1 MILYLKK
8 VGEPLY
14 TSCHFPTVLVAP
26 AKPARPV
33 TSNKLQRLLGNDVYD
48 TYVNKRA
55 TDLQPWY
62 LRPNYLPSDI
72 IIEPDGSVR
81 GGNLPALIERL
92 TAHEQAGD
100 LKIICPFEHYS
111 THIRYH
117 LQ

>member
-1 MILYLKK
+1 MLYSKKK

-14 TSCHFPTVLVAP
+14 ISCHFQTVLVAP

-48 TYVNKRA
+48 NYVNNCA

-62 LRPNYLPSDI
+62 LRPNYPPSDI

-81 GGNLPALIERL
+81 GGTLPALIERL
-92 TAHEQAGD
+92 TAHEQAGN
-100 LKIICPFEHYS
+100 L
-111 THIRYH
+111 
-117 LQ
+117 